1 MPTTLSSS
9 IPGTP
14 DGSDRDISSPGTLP
28 SGQPKRTQRIPENAQ
43 PYFAELADKKKE
55 RANRAE
61 VQKQKSEASARPNA
75 KQPTPIVEPSGKRRK
90 GYLTNEPIDS
100 SILTNKDELV
110 NETNNKM
117 QTCSVQDKPV
127 ASSTITP
134 HSTPKNPKRPY
145 IPTTLKRADLS
156 NHTTIYPSATPNNKQ
171 GRDPSRKRLPL
182 SPQGKVLT
190 GSRKDKG
197 KEVERIQTPATS
209 NDHPVHPPVS
219 TPKPAPKNS
228 PSQPAL
234 QALPSTSPGA
244 AKALSTGKVSKS
256 AAPKSKQAP
265 KLPTGGATS
274 TSQDKRWTSGPQERC
289 KDANPPAQFQNR
301 APADGAGPPPQ
312 GKAHPAAATAATAN
326 QASCKRKKGNN
337 AQGGS
342 QARKVS
348 AKTAAKSQPSQREE
362 DPKEGNEGNGSNSEE
377 GEVAASGATL
387 TKHKAAKLSR
397 FGKIKW
403 LVWEVAKRVQILAF
417 KENPYADIARKLSNP
432 NPQGNCCNLG
442 VLAHVWA
449 AEAWGNVW
457 REKNLGNKLPP
468 KMEDAH
474 LDWIIG
480 RFSNWRHTAKAV
492 TKPYISLHYQLDCN
506 NPPDI
511 NKKKVKAMGKDGF
524 LSPTLTPKD
533 HLAFR
538 NEIFWLAI
546 RDGWFL
552 TPGTSIGFKLAKHL
566 QPMPLGIMALIATML
581 HYHVGLFKTGVAK
594 YKKLN
599 AEQQL
604 PWFNMYMAILR
615 NIGLEDHLGQD
626 LVNWR
631 VELFDRCH
639 GTGYRHVPPVIE
651 MPTQEYPPDTCKVYV
666 SKVQLYSL
674 DSKDSLGSSSK
685 EEEAGLGNSQMSLQ
699 GNSLSPLPV
708 EKLTDVTRNQQ
719 PVAGLLGT
727 QHSLPP
733 GEYPVRCQNTPVVQ
747 QATHGNWSCSS
758 SIEICWIPA
767 WAKTPVDSS
776 LQDDSE
782 QPVEELIFMEESDD

>member
-14 DGSDRDISSPGTLP
+14 DGSDGDVSSPGTLP
-28 SGQPKRTQRIPENAQ
+28 SGRPKRTQRIPENAQ

-61 VQKQKSEASARPNA
+61 VQKRKSEASAWPNA

-110 NETNNKM
+110 DETNNKM
-117 QTCSVQDKPV
+117 QTCSIQDKPV

-156 NHTTIYPSATPNNKQ
+156 NHTTIYPGATPNNKQ
-171 GRDPSRKRLPL
+171 GRNPSGKRLLL

-190 GSRKDKG
+190 GGRKDKG

-209 NDHPVHPPVS
+209 NDHLVHPPVS

-234 QALPSTSPGA
+234 QASPSTSPGA

-256 AAPKSKQAP
+256 AAPKSKQVP

-274 TSQDKRWTSGPQERC
+274 TSQDKRQTSGPQERC
-289 KDANPPAQFQNR
+289 KDADPPAQFQNR

-326 QASCKRKKGNN
+326 QASRKRKKGNN

-342 QARKVS
+342 QARK
-348 AKTAAKSQPSQREE
+348 E
-362 DPKEGNEGNGSNSEE
+362 DPKEGNEGDGSNSEE
-377 GEVAASGATL
+377 GEVAAGGAML
-387 TKHKAAKLSR
+387 TKHKAAKLSQ

-403 LVWEVAKRVQILAF
+403 LVWEVAKQVQILAF

-432 NPQGNCCNLG
+432 NPQGNCRNLG

-449 AEAWGNVW
+449 AKAWGNVW
-457 REKNLGNKLPP
+457 REKNLGNKPPP

-492 TKPYISLHYQLDCN
+492 TKLYISLHYQLDCN
-506 NPPDI
+506 NLPNV

-524 LSPTLTPKD
+524 LSP
-533 HLAFR
+533 
-538 NEIFWLAI
+538 
-546 RDGWFL
+546 
-552 TPGTSIGFKLAKHL
+552 
-566 QPMPLGIMALIATML
+566 L
-581 HYHVGLFKTGVAK
+581 HYHVGLFKTSVAK

-599 AEQQL
+599 AKQQL

-639 GTGYRHVPPVIE
+639 GTGYCHVPPVIE
-651 MPTQEYPPDTCKVYV
+651 MPTQEYPRTHAKFMLARSNYIHWVN
-666 SKVQLYSL
+666 
-674 DSKDSLGSSSK
+674 SKDSLGSSSK

-699 GNSLSPLPV
+699 GNSLSPPPV

-719 PVAGLLGT
+719 LVVGLLGT
-727 QHSLPP
+727 RHSLPP
-733 GEYPVRCQNTPVVQ
+733 GEYPVRRQNTPVVQ
-747 QATHGNWSCSS
+747 QATHGNWSCSL

-782 QPVEELIFMEESDD
+782 QPVEELIFTEESDD